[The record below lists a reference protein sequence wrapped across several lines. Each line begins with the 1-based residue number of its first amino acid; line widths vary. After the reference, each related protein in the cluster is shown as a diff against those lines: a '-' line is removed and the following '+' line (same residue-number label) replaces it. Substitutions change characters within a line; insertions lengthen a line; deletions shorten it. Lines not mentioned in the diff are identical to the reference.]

1 MSYRLPYILD
11 RPPVQYDIEKTAPVR
26 PDTRLF
32 GCSVDFSELP
42 IIRLPQ
48 LMESERH
55 LIADHER
62 WHPRPRVMVCQWE
75 RLSWKQ

>member
-1 MSYRLPYILD
+1 MRCRLPYILS

-32 GCSVDFSELP
+32 GCAVNSSELP
-42 IIRLPQ
+42 VIGLHQ
-48 LMESERH
+48 LMSDEQH

-62 WHPRPRVMVCQWE
+62 WHPHPRIMVCQWE
-75 RLSWKQ
+75 RSSWRQ